1 MPKILKYVL
10 LAVAGIGL
18 IAGALAA
25 FVAATFNPNDYKP
38 QIQQLVK
45 EKLERTLKIGGDIK
59 LSFYPTIGAN
69 LAGISLSE
77 HASDKEFAS
86 VESVRV
92 ALQFMPLLSKQL
104 VVSQVEVRGL
114 RANLLKRK
122 DGSSN
127 IDDLIGKDKNKKPA
141 PTPPSGGQEAQ
152 KPMQF
157 NIDHVLI
164 DNAGFSYADEATGAR
179 YSIGKMSLKTGRI
192 AAGTPSD
199 IELVVQGIAATQPKA
214 NLEARLKTR
223 VTLDIGTQRFK
234 LDGLDFSLKG
244 EAAGMNPLALS
255 VKGDVEGDAKSL
267 KSAGLS
273 LELDAKQG
281 ERTIKAKLA
290 TPLAANLE
298 ISKFDLPKL
307 VASLALTDAKSP
319 DKPVSLSLTGAAHA
333 DLAKQVA
340 SLEFTTKFDE
350 SSINGKAGVARFD
363 PPSYVFDLN
372 IDKLDVDRYAP
383 PKPAANAEG
392 AKGASGKPE
401 QPLDFSAIKTLNAR
415 GSIKIGALKV
425 SKLNLQNVRMDVK
438 AGAGRLDVN
447 PLAAN
452 LYEGT
457 MTGALALVAAA
468 TPQVSLK
475 QALSGISIGPLLK
488 DAADKDMLEGKGNVT
503 IDVTGQGATASA
515 IKQALNGS
523 ASLDLANGAL
533 KGINIGAAVR
543 TAQDAL
549 GAARGR
555 PAQSQAANSA
565 EKTDFTELK
574 ASFTIRNG
582 IAHNSDLSMK
592 SPLLRLGGEGDIN
605 IGTDS
610 LNYVA
615 KATLVATA
623 AGQGGKDAADLK
635 GLMVPV
641 RISGPFSALKYE
653 VDINAMANAAAKQK
667 IDEKKEEVKTKVQDK
682 IKDQLKG
689 LFGR

>member
-1 MPKILKYVL
+1 MPKILKYIL
-10 LAVAGIGL
+10 LAAAGIGL
-18 IAGALAA
+18 IAGALVA

-45 EKLERTLKIGGDIK
+45 DKLDRTLKIGGDIK

-77 HASDKEFAS
+77 HASNKEFAS

-92 ALQFMPLLSKQL
+92 ALQFMPLFSKQL

-114 RANLLKRK
+114 RANVLKRK

-127 IDDLIGKDKNKKPA
+127 IDDLIGKDKNKKPG
-141 PTPPSGGQEAQ
+141 PTPPAGGQEAQ

-164 DNAGFSYADEATGAR
+164 DNAGFTYADEATGAR
-179 YSIGKMSLKTGRI
+179 YSVGKVSLKTGRI

-199 IELVVQGIAATQPKA
+199 IELSVQGLTATQPKA
-214 NLEARLKTR
+214 SLEARLKTR
-223 VTLDIGTQRFK
+223 VTLDTGTQRFK
-234 LDGLDFSLKG
+234 LEGLDFSLKG

-255 VKGDVEGDAKSL
+255 LKGDVEGDAKSL
-267 KSAGLS
+267 KSAGLT

-281 ERTIKAKLA
+281 ERTIKARLA

-298 ISKFDLPKL
+298 TSKFDLPKL
-307 VASLALTDAKSP
+307 VASVGLTDAKSP
-319 DKPVSLSLTGAAHA
+319 DKPLSLNLTGAAHA
-333 DLAKQVA
+333 DLPKQVA

-383 PKPAANAEG
+383 PKPAANADG

-401 QPLDFSAIKTLNAR
+401 QPLDFSAIKTLTAR
-415 GSIKIGALKV
+415 GSVKIGALKM

-438 AGAGRLDVN
+438 AGAGRLEVN
-447 PLAAN
+447 PLAAI
-452 LYEGT
+452 LYQGT

-475 QALSGISIGPLLK
+475 QTLSGISIGPLLK

-523 ASLDLANGAL
+523 ASLNLANGAL

-543 TAQDAL
+543 SAKDAL
-549 GAARGR
+549 SAARGR
-555 PAQSQAANSA
+555 PSQTQAASAA

-605 IGTDS
+605 IGADS
-610 LNYVA
+610 LDYVA

-623 AGQGGKDAADLK
+623 AGQGGKEASDLK

-667 IDEKKEEVKTKVQDK
+667 IDDKKEEVKTKVQDK

>member
-1 MPKILKYVL
+1 MNRILKYAL
-10 LAVAGIGL
+10 LAVAGL
-18 IAGALAA
+18 AAVLAALAA
-25 FVAATFNPNDYKP
+25 YVAATFNPNDYKP

-45 EKLERTLKIGGDIK
+45 DKLDRTLKIGGDIK

-69 LAGISLSE
+69 LAAISLSE
-77 HASDKEFAS
+77 RSSDKEFAA

-92 ALQFMPLLSKQL
+92 ALQFLPLLSKQL
-104 VVSQVEVRGL
+104 VVSQVEVRVL
-114 RANLLKRK
+114 RANVLKRK
-122 DGSSN
+122 DGSTN
-127 IDDLIGKDKNKKPA
+127 IDDLLGNYGKAGKPA
-141 PTPPSGGQEAQ
+141 PAGRQESQ

-157 NIDHVLI
+157 DIDHVLL
-164 DNAGFSYADEATGAR
+164 DNASFSYADESTGAR
-179 YSIGKMSLKTGRI
+179 YGVGKVSLKIGRI

-199 IELVVQGIAATQPKA
+199 IELVVQGLTAAQPKA

-223 VTLDIGTQRFK
+223 VSLDIGTRRFK
-234 LDGLDFSLKG
+234 LDGLDFSLEG
-244 EAAGMNPLALS
+244 EAAGLNPLALGL
-255 VKGDVEGDAKSL
+255 KGDVDGDAGSL
-267 KSAGLS
+267 KSNGIT

-281 ERTIKAKLA
+281 DRTIKAKIA

-298 ISKFDLPKL
+298 ASRFDLPKL
-307 VASLALTDAKSP
+307 VASLGLTDAKAG
-319 DKPVSLSLTGAAHA
+319 DKPVTLSLTGAAHV
-333 DLAKQVA
+333 DLPKQA
-340 SLEFTTKFDE
+340 ANLQFTTRFDE
-350 SSINGKAGVARFD
+350 SSIDGKAGLARFD

-372 IDKLDVDRYAP
+372 VDKLDVDRYAGTN
-383 PKPAANAEG
+383 PAGARDAGG
-392 AKGASGKPE
+392 AKGASAQPG

-415 GSIKIGALKV
+415 GNVKIGALKV
-425 SKLNLQNVRMDVK
+425 SNLNLQNVRMDVK
-438 AGAGRLDVN
+438 AGGGRLDVN

-452 LYEGT
+452 LYQGT
-457 MTGALALVAAA
+457 MNGALSLVAAA

-488 DAADKDMLEGKGNVT
+488 DAANKELLEGKGSVT
-503 IDVTGQGATASA
+503 IDISGQGATAAA

-533 KGINIGAAVR
+533 KGINIGAAIR
-543 TAQDAL
+543 TAKDTL

-555 PAQSQAANSA
+555 PAQSQAANTT

-574 ASFTIRNG
+574 ASFAIRNG
-582 IAHNSDLSMK
+582 VAHNSDLSMK

-605 IGTDS
+605 IGADS
-610 LNYVA
+610 LDYLA

-623 AGQGGKDAADLK
+623 AGQGGKEAAELK

-653 VDINAMANAAAKQK
+653 VDLNAMANAAAKQK
-667 IDEKKEEVKTKVQDK
+667 IDEKKEEVKTKLQDQ

-689 LFGR
+689 LFKR

>member
-543 TAQDAL
+543 TAKDAL